1 MVFNASDWLGIVGGF
16 MGSVEFLFVVFVP
29 MFTIWNLGK
38 YLVTALFH
46 RYIELEDTKTNKDEL
61 KRMEFQE
68 RKLAQIKMSL
78 RERKRIEP
86 SQYLSLLEF
95 FRGYLAKCFKKLKLN
110 DEDYYFRKA
119 RLRMSKEMDIKNFIK
134 SLRTNRNTI
143 KFLTTKPERRFVKM
157 QAEKNVLVLNNEAEK
172 DIL

>member
-86 SQYLSLLEF
+86 SQYPSLLEF
-95 FRGYLAKCFKKLKLN
+95 FRGYLAKC
-110 DEDYYFRKA
+110 
-119 RLRMSKEMDIKNFIK
+119 LRN
-134 SLRTNRNTI
+134 
-143 KFLTTKPERRFVKM
+143 
-157 QAEKNVLVLNNEAEK
+157 
-172 DIL
+172 